1 MLDNDALTHLYLRHI
16 AALRGFL
23 AARIGCRETAGELAH
38 ESFVRLMASGRG
50 EAILDPRAFLFR
62 IAGNLAIDHWR
73 ANPVR
78 PEQFCDI
85 DEYGEHLASEAPGP
99 DRHAAARQLLERLRQ
114 AVEGL
119 PPKCR
124 LIFVRHKFDG
134 QSQAVIASEFGISL
148 NAVEKHLIRA
158 LMRLRQCLD

>member
-1 MLDNDALTHLYLRHI
+1 MFDNETLTHLYLRHI

-38 ESFVRLMASGRG
+38 ESFVRLMTSGRG
-50 EAILDPRAFLFR
+50 TAILDPRAFLFR

-73 ANPVR
+73 AHPVR
-78 PEQFCDI
+78 PEQFADI
-85 DEYGEHLASEAPGP
+85 AECEHLVSEAPGP
-99 DRHAAARQLLERLRQ
+99 ERHAAARQQLHRLQQ

-119 PPKCR
+119 PPQCR
-124 LIFVRHKFDG
+124 RIFIRHKFDG
-134 QSQAVIASEFGISL
+134 LTQPAIAAEFGISL

-158 LMRLRQCLD
+158 LVRLRQCLD

>member
-1 MLDNDALTHLYLRHI
+1 MLNNEALTHLYLRHI

-23 AARIGCRETAGELAH
+23 AARTGCRETAGELAH
-38 ESFVRLMASGRG
+38 ESFVRLMTSERG

-62 IAGNLAIDHWR
+62 IAANLAIDHWR

-85 DEYGEHLASEAPGP
+85 AEHEHLASEAPGP
-99 DRHAAARQLLERLRQ
+99 ERHAAARQQLERLRR

-119 PPKCR
+119 PTKCR

-134 QSQAVIASEFGISL
+134 CLQSEIAEEFGISL

-158 LMRLRQCLD
+158 LVRLRQCLD